1 MGFTLYTKVFIWEM
15 QTVSQWMGHLME
27 YIAMIIGLMMKL
39 GPEDLMD
46 LAILGS
52 LLVIFYTLNLVF
64 K

>member
-1 MGFTLYTKVFIWEM
+1 
-15 QTVSQWMGHLME
+15 MGHLME